1 MTNPALASLDSFAR
15 DLSRRIWTTKGAR
28 FNGHRRLTKQNEWS
42 LRAISF
48 LSVYVTV
55 LSIAILVPAFS
66 LSAKL
71 QAEISLGVAALS
83 LMILVFSLLESSRD
97 YRVRAERLHLCAM
110 ELGRIQQRVDFAIV
124 QAGSQLATS
133 IESLATEY
141 EEAIRRCQENHDS
154 IDDLMFRA
162 SYHSDFGWNPRR
174 ARWVRSTAWVRL
186 YGLFF
191 LAVALPP
198 TVALVFL
205 IR

>member
-1 MTNPALASLDSFAR
+1 MTNPAVTSLNSLAH

-28 FNGHRRLTKQNEWS
+28 FNAHRRLVRQNEWS
-42 LRAISF
+42 LRTIAF

-55 LSIAILVPAFS
+55 LSVVTLVPAFA
-66 LSAKL
+66 LPVKI

-110 ELGRIQQRVDFAIV
+110 ELGRIQERVDFAIV
-124 QAGSQLATS
+124 QAGSQLAASVQSLT
-133 IESLATEY
+133 IEY
-141 EEAIRRCQENHDS
+141 DEAIRRCQENHDS
-154 IDDLMFRA
+154 IDNLMFRA
-162 SYHSDFGWNPRR
+162 SYPSDFGWNPIH
-174 ARWVRSTAWVRL
+174 AFLLRSTAWLRL

-198 TVALVFL
+198 FIAFVFL
-205 IR
+205 FR